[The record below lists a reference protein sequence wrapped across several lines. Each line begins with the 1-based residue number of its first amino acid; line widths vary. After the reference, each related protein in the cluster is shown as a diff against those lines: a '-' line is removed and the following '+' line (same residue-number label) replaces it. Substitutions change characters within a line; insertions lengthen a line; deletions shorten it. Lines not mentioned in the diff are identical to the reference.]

1 MQYVY
6 IYIDGLCVASR
17 LKDHVND
24 KKKLPI
30 LIFPEG
36 KCDRVVRWSYFSH
49 TSLMFVFVS
58 SKINECCFS
67 AVPDGRL
74 ATAR

>member
-1 MQYVY
+1 MVS
-6 IYIDGLCVASR
+6 ITCSVVSR

-36 KCDRVVRWSYFSH
+36 KRHQVDR
-49 TSLMFVFVS
+49 
-58 SKINECCFS
+58 
-67 AVPDGRL
+67 
-74 ATAR
+74 